1 MIYRRIS
8 PPADLSHI
16 IQCFWIVEDGP
27 GATPLPQRQKII
39 PDGYTEVVF
48 HFGDPYRIRLSRR
61 WETQGTALV
70 AGQIKRHF
78 YLENKGRSTIFGIK
92 LKPSVLAHVFG
103 LDMSKFTDRVVDV
116 RKVKGFKPLAGLHEA
131 LAMPGADKRCTVAAE
146 FFRSQKGV
154 IPQDHPVDAAI
165 NLIFNS
171 HGTSSISEI
180 ASKTGFTERHI
191 EQLFKR
197 HVGLTPKFLARI
209 VRFSR
214 IFQLISDEQ
223 PDWGDVV
230 FQSGF
235 YDQSHFI
242 RNFKAFT
249 GEEPSRYMFSRPD
262 LANFFLRR
270 ASTMTT

>member
-8 PPADLSHI
+8 PPADLSRI
-16 IQCFWIVEDGP
+16 IQCFWIVEDEP

-39 PDGYTEVVF
+39 PDGYTEVVC
-48 HFGDPYRIRLSRR
+48 HFGDPYRIRLTRR
-61 WETQGTALV
+61 WETQGYVLV

-78 YLENKGRSTIFGIK
+78 YLENKGKSAIFGIK
-92 LKPSVLAHVFG
+92 LKPSVLSHVFG
-103 LDMSKFTDRVVDV
+103 VDMSKFTDRVVDV
-116 RKVKGFKPLAGLHEA
+116 RKVKGFKALAGLHET
-131 LAMPGADKRCTVAAE
+131 LAMLGTDKRCTTAAE
-146 FFRSQKGV
+146 FFRSQKGAM
-154 IPQDHPVDAAI
+154 PQDHPVDAAI
-165 NLIFNS
+165 DLIFNS

-180 ASKTGFTERHI
+180 ASRTGFTERHI
-191 EQLFKR
+191 EQLFNR

-262 LANFFLRR
+262 LANFFLRPS
-270 ASTMTT
+270 STMTT